1 MQVICKLYI
10 HLSSLYIYS
19 LVALFGLKIGCAGI
33 YSKGLHILLFERVL
47 YIDLDGK
54 SDKGGGFNSV
64 YLSGRYCV
72 FDKLIA
78 TFLMRLRTQKGW
90 ASN

>member
-1 MQVICKLYI
+1 MY
-10 HLSSLYIYS
+10 
-19 LVALFGLKIGCAGI
+19 
-33 YSKGLHILLFERVL
+33 LLFERVL
-47 YIDLDGK
+47 YIDLEGK

-64 YLSGRYCV
+64 YLSGRRYV

-78 TFLMRLRTQKGW
+78 TLLLRLRTTVEW